1 MRTRTALGL
10 AAFAGAAAIIAK
22 RLYAGRVPAYPSGP
36 LALRADE
43 AKAYAELLA
52 ERPRPEKRDLA
63 IAFAP
68 STATDVEPLLHGRR
82 YYPRMLAD
90 IEAATSSIHLLIYG
104 FAQGDIGSTF
114 RDALIAKAG
123 SGVEV
128 RLCVDEIG
136 SGVHLASRELYRQMA
151 AAGIEIVVNQGMFLD
166 VEGAL
171 GQRHWIDWRLDDFM
185 HFDHRKMLILD
196 GRVGYVGGTGIEDHY
211 NDERFYD
218 VMVRMSGPVV
228 AQLQALFVASFR
240 LHDGRL
246 PTGSGALD
254 HLFPALED
262 EGRGVPATV
271 LANVPGEGHHPISD
285 AIELSLEDAERVID
299 IVNPYIADHAIMER
313 LLDAADRGVTMRII
327 APGKPTPPYPA
338 AAFRHNYEALLS
350 AGVTILLHPE
360 MAHAKVVRVD
370 DRVLVGGCNLD
381 GLSLY
386 RNLELNVLF
395 EDAATAEAFE
405 HEVFEPLATMST
417 PATVPTEPRERAW
430 NALMDALS
438 RML

>member
-10 AAFAGAAAIIAK
+10 AALAGAAGIAFK
-22 RLYAGRVPAYPSGP
+22 RMYAGRVPAFPSGP

-68 STATDVEPLLHGRR
+68 STATDVEPLLHGTR
-82 YYPRMLAD
+82 YFPRMLAD
-90 IEAATSSIHLLIYG
+90 IEAAAASIHILIYG
-104 FAQGDIGSTF
+104 FQEGEIGAKF
-114 RDALIAKAG
+114 RDALIAKARA
-123 SGVEV
+123 GVEV

-136 SGVHLASRELYRQMA
+136 SQVHLGSRALYRALA
-151 AAGIEIVVNQGMFLD
+151 AEGIEIVVNQGLFLD

-171 GQRHWIDWRLDDFM
+171 GKRHWIDWRLDDFM

-196 GRVGYVGGTGIEDHY
+196 GRVAYLGGTGIEDHY

-218 VMVRMSGPVV
+218 VMVRMGGPVV
-228 AQLQALFVASFR
+228 GQLQALFLASFR

-246 PTGSGALD
+246 PTEAGALD
-254 HLFPALED
+254 HLFPSLD
-262 EGRGVPATV
+262 DGGQGVPATV

-285 AIELSLEDAERVID
+285 AIELSLEGAARRID

-313 LLDAADRGVTMRII
+313 LLDAADRGVELRIV
-327 APGKPTPPYPA
+327 APGAPTPPYPA
-338 AAFRHNYEALLS
+338 AAFRHNYEALIS
-350 AGVTILLHPE
+350 AGATILLHPQ

-395 EDAATAEAFE
+395 EDAATAETFE
-405 HEVFEPLATMST
+405 REIFEPLAAMST
-417 PATVPTEPRERAW
+417 PATIPTEPRERAW
-430 NALMDALS
+430 NALMDAVS